1 MFKKYIRRNEEQVS
15 GCQKVGGIAVA
26 ITGHGET
33 KEQMECYKAL
43 HVIEPCRTKYTH
55 AHVHTQLGRRG
66 SVSGFDIQP
75 YESFPSGETGWRVHG
90 ILSALCLITTCES
103 TMISKQKAY

>member
-1 MFKKYIRRNEEQVS
+1 MNRKPLESLNGEGTCSDSFEE
-15 GCQKVGGIAVA
+15 GLWLLGYQKVGGIAVA

-66 SVSGFDIQP
+66 SVSGFDI
-75 YESFPSGETGWRVHG
+75 
-90 ILSALCLITTCES
+90 
-103 TMISKQKAY
+103 